1 MNRCKVY
8 GWVLGLVVAGLV
20 GSGITRAA
28 DDAPPVPG
36 SFAPPVPGGFGGG
49 FGSSANAD
57 APVKATARFTTASGG
72 KPAGLFVTATIKS
85 TWHIYSLTQAPG
97 GPIPTTIKVSE
108 TPGVRLLGL
117 FQAATP
123 PHKGTQPEAFKDLV
137 IETHEGTAT
146 WFVPIEITAG
156 TDPAQLVIRGQVNA
170 QPCTADS
177 CMPPSDHPFEA
188 KLGSV
193 PPALVDALP
202 AATAAASVAPPAP
215 TSSNPTVTPIPSA
228 TAGPPLPLASAG
240 PPAPPPSSAPPTPA
254 SAAPAPAAE
263 SSKTGLPWQP
273 YTSFEAFTNL
283 VAPSF
288 DPPQMSRN
296 VVTKLSDSSL
306 GLQLFY
312 AFIGGIILN
321 FMPCVLPVI
330 GLKILSFVEQ
340 SGHNRG
346 RALLLNA
353 WYSLGLMS
361 VFLLL
366 AVLAVGLNLG
376 WGHLFKYA
384 GFNVA
389 LTCVV
394 FAMGLS
400 FLGIWELPIPG
411 FAGSGKAQELATQEG
426 FAGAFFKGVITTILA
441 TPCTGPFMATAL
453 AWAANQPPVNTFAVF
468 GAVGLGMA
476 SPYLLIGAFPQLLS
490 FLPKPGMWMETF
502 KQLMGFVLLGTVV
515 YMLTFLERQHVIPTV
530 GLLVAVW
537 FACWWVARTPG
548 TAEASAR
555 CRSWVE
561 AAVMIGVAWV
571 GLFPGLS
578 AFLPEAIS
586 WGGLAGVMK
595 SRLDR
600 DVDRGVQLYLERQ
613 RHDGYELVATG
624 RPKTAPKTVLVDF
637 TAEWCAT
644 CKTLEAAILDTAE
657 VRQAIDRNGVALLQ
671 ADWSHD
677 APEVTK
683 FMKLLGAQQVPV
695 IAIFPVDRPNDPIVF
710 RGAYTKQQ
718 LLDALQRAGASKGS

>member
-8 GWVLGLVVAGLV
+8 GLVLAVVMVGLV
-20 GSGITRAA
+20 GGRTTWAA
-28 DDAPPVPG
+28 DDSPPLPG
-36 SFAPPVPGGFGGG
+36 RFVHPFGQ
-49 FGSSANAD
+49 SAAAD
-57 APVKATARFTTASGG
+57 VPVKAKALFTVANGG
-72 KPAGLFVTATIKS
+72 KPARLFVTATIKPE
-85 TWHIYSLTQAPG
+85 WHIYSLTQAPG

-108 TPGVRLLGL
+108 SPGFRLLGS

-137 IETHEGTAT
+137 IETHERTAT
-146 WFVPIEITAG
+146 WYAPIQIAAG
-156 TDPAQLVIRGQVNA
+156 VDPAQLVIKGRVNA
-170 QPCTADS
+170 QPCTATS
-177 CMPPSDHPFEA
+177 CMPPTDYAFEA
-188 KLGSV
+188 RLGEGPKVFGDADSTGPPV
-193 PPALVDALP
+193 PPTSPLA
-202 AATAAASVAPPAP
+202 APP
-215 TSSNPTVTPIPSA
+215 IPVSA
-228 TAGPPLPLASAG
+228 APPLPEVRPSA
-240 PPAPPPSSAPPTPA
+240 
-254 SAAPAPAAE
+254 
-263 SSKTGLPWQP
+263 GLPWRP
-273 YTSFEAFTNL
+273 YTSFEAFTAL
-283 VAPSF
+283 LAPSF

-296 VVTKLSDSSL
+296 VVAKLSNSSL
-306 GLQLFY
+306 GLQLLYGFL
-312 AFIGGIILN
+312 GGILLN
-321 FMPCVLPVI
+321 IMPCVLPVI
-330 GLKILSFVEQ
+330 GLKVLSFVEQ
-340 SGHNRG
+340 SGHNRA
-346 RALLLNA
+346 RALLLNV
-353 WYSLGLMS
+353 WYSLGLLS

-366 AVLAVGLNLG
+366 ALLAVVLNLG

-411 FAGSGKAQELATQEG
+411 FAGSSKAQELATQEG
-426 FAGAFFKGVITTILA
+426 IAGAFFKGVITTILA

-453 AWAANQPPVNTFAVF
+453 AWAVNQPPATTLAVF

-555 CRSWVE
+555 LRSWAE
-561 AAVMIGVAWV
+561 AAVMIGVAWI

-578 AFLPEAIS
+578 AFLPEAVS

-613 RHDGYELVATG
+613 RHDGYELAPTG
-624 RPKTAPKTVLVDF
+624 RAKTAPKTVLVDF
-637 TAEWCAT
+637 TADWCAT

-657 VRQAIDRNGVALLQ
+657 VRQAVDRNGVALLQ
-671 ADWSHD
+671 ADWTHD

-683 FMKLLGAQQVPV
+683 FLNLLGAQQVPV
-695 IAIFPVDRPNDPIVF
+695 IAIFPANRPNEPIVF

-718 LLDALQRAGASKGS
+718 LLDALERASASKGS